1 MGSPEYSLTVLMNRA
16 AAGSG
21 SATAELLPLV
31 YGALRAAAE
40 KQLAQEPAGLTL
52 QATALV
58 HEAYLRLGADPSATW
73 QSRRHFFGAAAVA
86 MRRILV
92 ERARR
97 VSGPE
102 RGGGRKRVPL
112 EEAEGG
118 GGGAAGTEAM
128 DWVGLDGALAALEK
142 QDPELAELV
151 SLRYFAGLSVDQA
164 AAALG
169 LSARTIDRDWAVAR
183 AFLQH

>member
-1 MGSPEYSLTVLMNRA
+1 
-16 AAGSG
+16 
-21 SATAELLPLV
+21 
-31 YGALRAAAE
+31 
-40 KQLAQEPAGLTL
+40 
-52 QATALV
+52 
-58 HEAYLRLGADPSATW
+58 
-73 QSRRHFFGAAAVA
+73 
-86 MRRILV
+86 
-92 ERARR
+92 

-112 EEAEGG
+112 EEAEGAEG
-118 GGGAAGTEAM
+118 GTAGTEAM

-183 AFLQH
+183 AFLQHHLSADRGDPAVGDRR